1 MTNMYM
7 NYQEELDQYYN
18 VDEGTIPQTQIQED
32 DEISVGE
39 RKPHQLNID
48 ENLVMNTI
56 GLELDNL
63 SEKNEESCS
72 ISESL
77 QSL

>member
-1 MTNMYM
+1 M

>member
-18 VDEGTIPQTQIQED
+18 VDEGTIPQTQTQPE
-32 DEISVGE
+32 EAE
-39 RKPHQLNID
+39 RKPYTLSID
-48 ENLVMNTI
+48 ENLVMDSI
-56 GLELDNL
+56 GHDLEKLT
-63 SEKNEESCS
+63 EKNEQSCS